1 MTMFKYSWIALVT
14 FLLDQAS
21 KFAAMHYLA
30 RGPIEV
36 TPFFNL
42 ALAFNTGAAF
52 SFLSNAGGW
61 QNIFFA
67 CIAAV
72 VSVVILVVIRRL
84 GANDKQV
91 AVALWLILGGALSN
105 LSDRLY
111 HGYVV
116 DFIDV
121 YYRAWHWPTF
131 NIADSAIFIGAVLLI
146 LDSLGMGFGKRRQ

>member
-1 MTMFKYSWIALVT
+1 MFKYSWIALVT

-36 TPFFNL
+36 LPVFNL

-61 QNIFFA
+61 QNLFFA
-67 CIAAV
+67 GIAAV
-72 VSVVILVVIRRL
+72 VSVGILVVIRRL

-91 AVALWLILGGALSN
+91 AVALWLILGGALGN
-105 LSDRLY
+105 LIDRLY
-111 HGYVV
+111 HGYVI
-116 DFIDV
+116 DFIDIH
-121 YYRAWHWPTF
+121 YRAWHWPTF
-131 NIADSAIFIGAVLLI
+131 NIADSAITIGAVLLI
-146 LDSLGMGFGKRRQ
+146 LDSLGLGFRKRH

>member
-1 MTMFKYSWIALVT
+1 MFKYSWLAIAT
-14 FLLDQAS
+14 FVLDQAI
-21 KFAAMHYLA
+21 KFAAIHYLMRA
-30 RGPIEV
+30 PIEV

-61 QNIFFA
+61 QNVFFA
-67 CIAAV
+67 AIAAV
-72 VSVVILVVIRRL
+72 VSVIILVVIRRL

-91 AVALWLILGGALSN
+91 AVALWLILGGALGN
-105 LSDRLY
+105 LFDRLY
-111 HGYVV
+111 HGHVV
-116 DFIDV
+116 DFVDV

-146 LDSLGMGFGKRRQ
+146 LDSLGVSFGKRRP

>member
-1 MTMFKYSWIALVT
+1 MFKYSWIAVVALV
-14 FLLDQAS
+14 LDQAS
-21 KFAAMHYLA
+21 KFAALHFLA
-30 RGPIEV
+30 RAPIEV
-36 TPFFNL
+36 MPFFNL

-52 SFLSNAGGW
+52 SFLNDAGGW
-61 QNIFFA
+61 QNLFFA
-67 CIAAV
+67 TIAAV
-72 VSVVILVVIRRL
+72 VSVGILVVIRRL

-91 AVALWLILGGALSN
+91 AVALWLILGGALGN

-146 LDSLGMGFGKRRQ
+146 LDSLGTSFGKRRS

>member
-1 MTMFKYSWIALVT
+1 MFKYSWIAVATL
-14 FLLDQAS
+14 LLDQAS
-21 KFAAMHYLA
+21 KFAALHTLVRA
-30 RGPIEV
+30 PIEV

-52 SFLSNAGGW
+52 SFLNDAGGW
-61 QNIFFA
+61 QNFFFA
-67 CIAAV
+67 VIAAV

-91 AVALWLILGGALSN
+91 AVALWLILGGALGN

-131 NIADSAIFIGAVLLI
+131 NIADSAIFIGAALLI
-146 LDSLGMGFGKRRQ
+146 LDSLGVSLGKRRP